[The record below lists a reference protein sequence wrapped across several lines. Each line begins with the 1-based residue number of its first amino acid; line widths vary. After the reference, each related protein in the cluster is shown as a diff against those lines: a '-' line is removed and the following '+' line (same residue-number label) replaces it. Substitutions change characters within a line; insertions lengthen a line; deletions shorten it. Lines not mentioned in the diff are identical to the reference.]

1 MPMNRAPTAYS
12 SAGRAGMITAA
23 TLALLFLFQ
32 SAAGAKE
39 ISLPVRPDTALIRHA
54 IVSQM
59 FTDEAET
66 ARVWDDG
73 SGCNYLVLSDPRI
86 ETEEDHIRIRSNAE
100 ARVGQRVGSRCVI
113 VTDWAG
119 VVETVQSVEV
129 EPHSE
134 NVRFRVVDSTI
145 LEETTQRGVPVEL
158 LWDWVKEYVHPRLGA
173 VRLNLKPALDDL
185 RSVLRL
191 MLDAREDERR
201 DALDS
206 LTLKSVDVRSN
217 GLRVNL
223 AMRIPD
229 TPSERAPPADPL
241 SAAELAR
248 FESAWQGWDSFLM
261 FVIKHFAAGTSTP
274 DMRRE
279 LLDVLIE
286 ARYDLVD
293 ILAEERGQGEPD
305 PVRIL
310 FVDTWSRLAPILRRL
325 SPNLPGER
333 AFNLLSFITAAD
345 ALQTLDAMG
354 PRLNID
360 ISLDGLRRMARIL
373 APEIERDPLQFND
386 QVDPELRRLF
396 DFGPPPRLRE
406 GATLPPLG
414 IWQWMLRP
422 ARATSVSIDEALAE
436 KLNHWVPPLA
446 ELDSYLQS
454 VHRLL
459 NETSRGLAVDS
470 SLDPELHDMYRVLVL
485 ATAWQETCWRQYTRV
500 DDRIVPVRSPAGA
513 VGLMQVVPNVWRGFY
528 DPSGLTGDIA
538 YNAIAGSEILL
549 HYLVDYAIAR
559 GEHEQPGGDDN
570 LAWATYAAYNG
581 GPGHLRRY
589 RESDTRGKLR
599 RIDLAFR
606 DKFQRIRNGDEL
618 AVRTC
623 YAG

>member
-1 MPMNRAPTAYS
+1 MGP
-12 SAGRAGMITAA
+12 AGM
-23 TLALLFLFQ
+23 LAGTMLAFLFLFQ
-32 SAAGAKE
+32 SVAGAKE
-39 ISLPVRPDTALIRHA
+39 VSLPVRPDAALVRHA

-73 SGCNYLVLSDPRI
+73 SGCNFLILSDPRI
-86 ETEEDHIRIRSNAE
+86 ETDNDRIRIRSNAE

-129 EPHSE
+129 EPDSE

-145 LEETTQRGVPVEL
+145 LEETTRRGVPVEL
-158 LWDWVKEYVHPRLGA
+158 LWDWVKDYVHPRLGA
-173 VRLNLKPALDDL
+173 VRLDLEPALDDL

-191 MLDAREDERR
+191 MLEAKEDDRR
-201 DALDS
+201 KALDS
-206 LTLKSVDVRSN
+206 LSLKSVDVQSN

-223 AMRIPD
+223 AMQVPD
-229 TPSERAPPADPL
+229 TPPESAAPADPL
-241 SAAELAR
+241 STAELAR

-261 FVIKHFAAGTSTP
+261 FVVKHFAASTSTP

-293 ILAEERGQGEPD
+293 ILGEERDRGEPD
-305 PVRIL
+305 PVRTL

-325 SPNLPGER
+325 SPDLPGER

-354 PRLNID
+354 PELNID

-373 APEIERDPLQFND
+373 APEIEQDPLQFND

-396 DFGPPPRLRE
+396 DFGPPLLLRQ
-406 GATLPPLG
+406 GTVLPPLG
-414 IWQWMLRP
+414 IWQWLVPP
-422 ARATSVSIDEALAE
+422 AHANVSIDDALAE

-446 ELDSYLQS
+446 ELDEYLQS
-454 VHRLL
+454 VHQLL
-459 NETSRGLAVDS
+459 NETSRGLTAESRLNPD
-470 SLDPELHDMYRVLVL
+470 LHDMYRVLVL

-500 DDRIVPVRSPAGA
+500 DDRIVPVRSSAGA

-528 DPSGLTGDIA
+528 DPRGLTGDIA
-538 YNAIAGSEILL
+538 YNAIAGGEILL

-559 GEHEQPGGDDN
+559 GEHERPGGQDN

-589 RESDTRGKLR
+589 RESDTGSALR

-606 DKFQRIRNGDEL
+606 DKFHRIRSGDEL

>member
-12 SAGRAGMITAA
+12 SAGRAGMITAG

-86 ETEEDHIRIRSNAE
+86 ETEEGHIRIRSNAE

-145 LEETTQRGVPVEL
+145 LEETTRRGVPVEL

-223 AMRIPD
+223 AMRVPD

-373 APEIERDPLQFND
+373 APEIEQDPLQFND

-422 ARATSVSIDEALAE
+422 ARASVSIDEALAE

-500 DDRIVPVRSPAGA
+500 DDRIVPVRSPSGA

-589 RESDTRGKLR
+589 RESDTRSKLR